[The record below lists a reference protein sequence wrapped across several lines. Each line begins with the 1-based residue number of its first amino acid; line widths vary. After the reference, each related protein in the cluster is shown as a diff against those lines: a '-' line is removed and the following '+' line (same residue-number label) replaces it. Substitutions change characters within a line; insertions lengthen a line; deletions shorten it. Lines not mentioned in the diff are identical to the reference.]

1 MYRSLYNEFLKQDSP
16 KIPIPDDQ
24 EYFDKYVAAGKRLI
38 ELHLAKADVQ
48 KELYLNVTESHN
60 LLIDQVKFISGK
72 VFINKEMTNTFDM
85 VNFKSMWQFCQFVR
99 FAEKVFNYINRPERK
114 LYVDSDMNDLSKR
127 SFKISTDDKTMDIFC
142 FLEKVN
148 EPINKK
154 NICVI
159 RLKIQRK
166 YGKQMM
172 NEFTI
177 VDDFVKSKDTSD
189 SMLID
194 NIFNLIATEMKDTF
208 SSIISKAVFIAE
220 ERKKNEKGS
229 DSNE

>member
-1 MYRSLYNEFLKQDSP
+1 MDEIILNNKYINIIYIMFNAHLNGKKIELKRKTEKKFLGF
-16 KIPIPDDQ
+16 IPITVNEAYLENLMVENAND
-24 EYFDKYVAAGKRLI
+24 
-38 ELHLAKADVQ
+38 EL
-48 KELYLNVTESHN
+48 
-60 LLIDQVKFISGK
+60 K